1 MKLNLP
7 NKLTVLRLCLVP
19 VFLVI
24 GVLPESILPF
34 YVSCVVLAV
43 LFIVTAL
50 TDMLDGKIARKHN
63 LITDFGKFLDPIA
76 DKFMVIGALFVILYK
91 FSHLKL
97 LMIVALLVVVFRE
110 LAVTSMRLVV
120 STGNNI
126 VVAANMLGKIKTV
139 SQIVA
144 IVTVFV
150 EPIVQ
155 KLFVWIVNACGGSLV
170 LDRIDIVPLSWAT
183 VAFSLVM
190 TVWSGVNYLKAYW
203 KYLDPEK

>member
-1 MKLNLP
+1 M
-7 NKLTVLRLCLVP
+7 
-19 VFLVI
+19 
-24 GVLPESILPF
+24 E
-34 YVSCVVLAV
+34 
-43 LFIVTAL
+43 
-50 TDMLDGKIARKHN
+50 
-63 LITDFGKFLDPIA
+63 
-76 DKFMVIGALFVILYK
+76 
-91 FSHLKL
+91 
-97 LMIVALLVVVFRE
+97 RE
-110 LAVTSMRLVV
+110 KQLVV

-144 IVTVFV
+144 IVTVFA

-170 LDRIDIVPLSWAT
+170 LERIDIVPLSWAT
-183 VAFSLVM
+183 VIFSLVM